1 MAVRAILRLATM
13 RGILRF
19 APFDRVR
26 RFIDSRPRGT
36 TPPDPRAA
44 ALTVR
49 RAMSRAERTLPGSTC
64 LARSLA
70 AEWLLGEHGLGAKLS
85 IGVAT
90 ATPGAAL
97 PLDAHAWVESEGL
110 IIAGDGEL
118 ARYAALVAFGLPV

>member
-1 MAVRAILRLATM
+1 MRALLRLTTM
-13 RGILRF
+13 RGMLRF

-26 RFIDSRPRGT
+26 RFIDSRPRGA
-36 TPPDPRAA
+36 TPSDARAA

-49 RAMSRAERTLPGSTC
+49 RAMSRAERSLPGSTC

-70 AEWLLGEHGLGAKLS
+70 AEWLLREQGLGAKLS

-90 ATPGAAL
+90 AAPGAEL

-110 IIAGDGEL
+110 VIAGDGEL
-118 ARYAALVAFGLPV
+118 DRYAALVSFGSPT